1 MPKQETSQ
9 KELAQNALA
18 LKKRFLRSKEA
29 SAYTGY
35 AESSLRT
42 YRVKGGGP
50 KFIKHGRIVIY
61 DVADLDAWIGTERRG
76 STSET
81 GAAR

>member
-1 MPKQETSQ
+1 MS
-9 KELAQNALA
+9 AQQIIA
-18 LKKRFLRSKEA
+18 RYLRSKA
-29 SAYTGY
+29 AAQYCGY
-35 AESSLRT
+35 AEASFRT

-50 KFIKHGRIVIY
+50 RFIKRNRIVLY
-61 DVADLDAWIGTERRG
+61 DVADLDAWIGSERRG

>member
-1 MPKQETSQ
+1 MESHQSSQ
-9 KELAQNALA
+9 KGLAQNALN

-50 KFIKHGRIVIY
+50 QFIKHGRIVLY
-61 DVADLDAWIGTERRG
+61 DIADLDAWIGDARVG
-76 STSET
+76 STSEA
-81 GAAR
+81 GA

>member
-1 MPKQETSQ
+1 M
-9 KELAQNALA
+9 
-18 LKKRFLRSKEA
+18 
-29 SAYTGY
+29 
-35 AESSLRT
+35 RT

-61 DVADLDAWIGTERRG
+61 DVADLDAWIGSERRG

>member
-1 MPKQETSQ
+1 MEKQDSSQ
-9 KELAQNALA
+9 KDHAQNALA
-18 LKKRFLRSKEA
+18 LRKRFLRSKEA

-50 KFIKHGRIVIY
+50 QFIKHGRIVLY
-61 DVADLDAWIGTERRG
+61 DIADLDAWIGNMRVG
-76 STSET
+76 STSEA
-81 GAAR
+81 GARK